1 MVSNGENFKTHFQFS
16 RDFGGFLDTAD
27 FRFRETLSA
36 RVWFYLVYNAF
47 SKANFLNT
55 IIHEALAFIKKW
67 LKSILKAVKK
77 IMQSTHLL
85 SVTFMINHNILILWK
100 TVSLIIAFRVTLHSK
115 YVFNVTLSWKWFLLY
130 TITSK
135 PRISTFFVSWQV
147 SFLFK
152 KRDSFV
158 TSFSTVWQQ
167 TTKLILF
174 FTLQVFL
181 CHGHVLLTSSL
192 LT

>member
-1 MVSNGENFKTHFQFS
+1 M
-16 RDFGGFLDTAD
+16 
-27 FRFRETLSA
+27 
-36 RVWFYLVYNAF
+36 
-47 SKANFLNT
+47 
-55 IIHEALAFIKKW
+55 IKIN
-67 LKSILKAVKK
+67 SQSSEIV
-77 IMQSTHLL
+77 QSTHLL

-100 TVSLIIAFRVTLHSK
+100 TVSLIIAFRVTLHCK

-152 KRDSFV
+152 KKDSFV
-158 TSFSTVWQQ
+158 TSFSIVWQQ

-174 FTLQVFL
+174 YVASISMPWSCTFDLIPSYITF
-181 CHGHVLLTSSL
+181 
-192 LT
+192 